1 MSRTIAVFCSS
12 SSRIAPHYF
21 AAADDFGQRLA
32 DRGWTLVYGGS
43 DVGLM
48 GAVAR
53 AAKAGGGRVIGVIP
67 EMLHARGIAYAEA
80 DELIVTPDLRQRKAQ
95 MAALADAFVA
105 LPGGVGTLEE
115 ILEVLA
121 LKDLSCHHK
130 PVVFLNTAGFYDRLA
145 ALFEQLYHEGFS
157 RPALRHLHTFV
168 PDVPAL
174 MAYLEAY
181 QPPDVPRKWG
191 G

>member
-1 MSRTIAVFCSS
+1 MSQTIAVFCSS
-12 SSRIAPHYF
+12 SSHIAPHYF
-21 AAADDFGQRLA
+21 AAAADFGQRLA
-32 DRGWTLVYGGS
+32 RRGWTLVYGGS

-48 GAVAR
+48 
-53 AAKAGGGRVIGVIP
+53 
-67 EMLHARGIAYAEA
+67 
-80 DELIVTPDLRQRKAQ
+80 
-95 MAALADAFVA
+95 ADAFVA